1 MTVKIENLE
10 KQLDEKKKRKKMP
23 QTERTTKDLKR
34 LKIAGTNPQD
44 HRKSS
49 AVFGL
54 NNQKNTFASK
64 SNKEN

>member
-1 MTVKIENLE
+1 MTIKIENLE

-34 LKIAGTNPQD
+34 LKIAGSNPQD
-44 HRKSS
+44 QRKSS

-54 NNQKNTFASK
+54 
-64 SNKEN
+64 